1 MLKARLGAREEG
13 VRLLREALEVFLLQ
27 GGEGHVETLQT
38 RCAVASALPRAETP
52 GRDDADDALP
62 FTGRL
67 RASAPTPAPA
77 SVPVGR
83 DIVIKNGSRE
93 RERAYDP

>member
-38 RCAVASALPRAETP
+38 RCAVASALPRAETS

-67 RASAPTPAPA
+67 PASAPA

-83 DIVIKNGSRE
+83 DTVIKNGSRK